1 MGFLRSFTKVEVEN
15 LPIIQIFLTWETKG
29 NADYD
34 MIEQVT
40 LSEKNEVTKVSLR
53 GTIMS
58 LW

>member
-40 LSEKNEVTKVSLR
+40 LSEKTK
-53 GTIMS
+53 
-58 LW
+58 